1 MNLQPHF
8 TAQKIEQLTALE
20 TQAEQLRQ
28 IFEWVKTG
36 HISRAVFLT
45 LIATV
50 TMPTEDS
57 VREWC
62 DMNGFELTRET
73 CAADLNFIARDA
85 AS

>member
-1 MNLQPHF
+1 MNLQPSF
-8 TAQKIEQLTALE
+8 TAAKLAQLSACG

-28 IFEWVKTG
+28 IFEWVKTD

-57 VREWC
+57 VRTWC
-62 DMNGFELTRET
+62 DTNGFELKYET
-73 CAADLNFIARDA
+73 PVADLNFLARD
-85 AS
+85 